1 MHATTRV
8 IAHPSHQRTITT
20 RLLFWSMFLAFVFT
34 AAPGGLS
41 AQEVDTTA
49 TDSTMSINFKDTD
62 IRDVIRTISKAYNLN
77 IIIDKD
83 VSGKVTFNLSNVPI
97 MEGLRTIAE
106 SQGLE
111 VVRDGSVYR
120 IKQAGEQQRK
130 TISYF
135 DGKLTVDVQNVDARE
150 FLRELS
156 AKAAISVVPDG
167 KVEGTVS
174 GRLYRVELDHGIR
187 ALLEGNGFSVRRIR
201 NIYQVSMDD
210 ESSSPPSGLASRRSR
225 RSSGG
230 NNAFYVDYRD
240 GILSL
245 EASNEPLDNVIKA
258 IAEQSEMQ
266 IITYEQLRGDVNA
279 RLEEVPLDEALALL
293 LGGTQFTFIRKDN
306 IFLIGNRNPA
316 TPSGEALSTSE
327 LIPLRHIKAEGVPG
341 VLPKYIQPQN
351 VKVVKEQNAL
361 LVSGTSED
369 IVNTKSFLQ
378 TIDIPTPQVVIDVLV
393 VEYSRDIERNFG
405 IEAGTAS
412 STYAPNFSYPYL
424 EGGGIIKGLQ
434 EIFDDVKGVALVD
447 NFYVQLKAL
456 EKQDKAKVLAQPSL
470 TVLNGHKATIDVGQ
484 TQFYRIVSGTDENRT
499 YQFRPISFGIQ
510 LNITPWISQGG
521 QITAEISPEISNA
534 MGVNSEGYPNVFK
547 RSVTTTVRLDHNR
560 TLVLGGLLRGEDQ
573 ETQNKV
579 PILGDLPI
587 LGALFRTSLK
597 KKIQTNLVIYI
608 TPRLVER
615 AGVDLTSE
623 LEKFEDSQSIRS
635 WGEESFTETLKRSP
649 TTPRSM
655 IKDSLDLLRADSLEG
670 YIEVPGYKSDS
681 LINSDSLFMDLGKDP
696 QGLGAPDTAGST
708 ESRMTS
714 TERPTRRRPSAGR
727 NLDDIVPSSEEP
739 APPEN
744 SVFDTRPDGMFDRRN
759 RATSTARIGAPPE
772 RDDD

>member
-1 MHATTRV
+1 M
-8 IAHPSHQRTITT
+8 
-20 RLLFWSMFLAFVFT
+20 LLI
-34 AAPGGLS
+34 AAPVSLH
-41 AQEVDTTA
+41 AQTDSTA

-62 IRDVIRTISKAYNLN
+62 IRDVIRSISRGYNLN

-97 MEGLRTIAE
+97 IEGLRTIAE

-111 VVRDGSVYR
+111 VVKDGSVYR
-120 IKQAGEQQRK
+120 IRKAGEQQRK
-130 TISYF
+130 AISYF
-135 DGKLTVDVQNVDARE
+135 EGRLTVDVQNVDVRE

-156 AKAAISVVPDG
+156 SKAAVSIVPDG
-167 KVEGTVS
+167 KVEGTLS
-174 GRLYRVELDHGIR
+174 GRLYRVDLDHGIR

-201 NIYQVSMDD
+201 DIYQVSVDS
-210 ESSSPPSGLASRRSR
+210 ESPSSGGRLASRRSR

-230 NNAFYVDYRD
+230 SDAFYVDYRD
-240 GILSL
+240 GILTL

-279 RLEEVPLDEALALL
+279 KLHDVPLDEALALL
-293 LGGTQFTFIRKDN
+293 LGGTQFTFIRKDD

-378 TIDIPTPQVVIDVLV
+378 TVDIPTPQVVIDVLV

-405 IEAGTAS
+405 IEAGTAIP
-412 STYAPNFSYPYL
+412 STPDFSYPSL
-424 EGGGIIKGLQ
+424 EGGAI
-434 EIFDDVKGVALVD
+434 VKGIGDLFDNLKYVSLID
-447 NFYVQLKAL
+447 NFYLQLRAL

-484 TQFYRIVSGTDENRT
+484 TQFYRIVSGTEDNRT

-573 ETQNKV
+573 QTQNKV
-579 PILGDLPI
+579 PILGDLPL
-587 LGALFRTSLK
+587 LGALFRTSLS

-608 TPRLVER
+608 TPRLVKR
-615 AGVDLTSE
+615 AGVNLTEE
-623 LEKFEDSQSIRS
+623 LEKFEESQDIRS
-635 WGEESFTETLKRSP
+635 WGEESFVETLRRSP
-649 TTPRSM
+649 TTPESM
-655 IKDSLDLLRADSLEG
+655 IKDSIPEASLDTVEG

-681 LINSDSLFMDLGKDP
+681 LINSDSLFMDL
-696 QGLGAPDTAGST
+696 QGNQKNPSESGSPEANGNGSIPNEQNQAGRTTQRLQDGFASVDTTT
-708 ESRMTS
+708 ENEAT
-714 TERPTRRRPSAGR
+714 TTRRGGNTRRNMLRDPSGR
-727 NLDDIVPSSEEP
+727 RRTEQQR
-739 APPEN
+739 
-744 SVFDTRPDGMFDRRN
+744 DTR
-759 RATSTARIGAPPE
+759 E
-772 RDDD
+772 REQ